1 MDVNTIKCTN
11 DMSPNHYLYTLQ
23 HKMSEIYI
31 IKKWKMCET
40 LTMMLPIRC
49 YSIDDTQHS
58 RAQTLGG
65 APASMTYVERHNADG
80 KSLH

>member
-11 DMSPNHYLYTLQ
+11 DMSPNHYLYNPATQNVRYLYY
-23 HKMSEIYI
+23 KEME
-31 IKKWKMCET
+31 MCET

-65 APASMTYVERHNADG
+65 APASMTRRA
-80 KSLH
+80 S